1 MEKIAGLLEPDF
13 VGACHLFETDRAN
26 YEFTVDISLQPEYFN
41 GPGEFHESALI
52 VSLSMLG
59 CLSRK
64 QIELFH
70 SWAEMCEDDGKSGS
84 LCRAQLKCREARQ
97 ILDFEGT
104 EKAFEVLKEASCSL
118 EKVQDKSSE
127 SYRLN
132 KGLFLY
138 SEGEAYCKNRDYK
151 KSLES
156 LESSLKFTEELLN
169 VHNNL
174 AMCYNAIGNCHFSL
188 NKPTKALEFYNKA
201 YQMQLALAGE
211 NHFDMPMYKNQ
222 IGSVHENQGE
232 YDKAVECYKEALRL
246 LDELKLSGYWDEA
259 HFCRNLANALVFQEK
274 YSEAVEPAD
283 RAYNIRMNILGNHP
297 LTVRSIFQRAVI
309 QANFGEFKKALQLF
323 LEAWEME
330 KSLGAGNQ
338 SQVWR
343 KIITGVEDMCDF
355 LKNLGKKKIQF
366 RKDAVKFCQRFWD
379 QQKRSAQFSFSQFNK
394 DIIDAIMYL
403 PGDKKDRYETEK
415 EALWFY
421 EGMQSATKGEF
432 QVEFDQETDNSACNE
447 MLKERDE
454 ILDKLIDL
462 CLQLDEH
469 EKLTKYKNDKLALYK
484 GILVR
489 KYFVGEKE
497 YDYDKATMKYKVEQL
512 YQDVGQT
519 KDIPE
524 FRENLLHTWQTQ
536 WEEGK
541 GGEKMKEIG
550 VGRERT
556 INGILQLCMELK
568 QLDMFRRYG
577 KEALSF
583 YEDIWEV
590 KQATMKSP
598 EMKKFLL
605 NIKQSASSIGD
616 HQMERLYDEALQ
628 MFYLDEWEVE
638 SEEEIE
644 VGSEEETELGAEAGE
659 AENRC
664 TIFK

>member
-1 MEKIAGLLEPDF
+1 MP
-13 VGACHLFETDRAN
+13 LFR
-26 YEFTVDISLQPEYFN
+26 
-41 GPGEFHESALI
+41 FHEFF
-52 VSLSMLG
+52 LS
-59 CLSRK
+59 
-64 QIELFH
+64 H
-70 SWAEMCEDDGKSGS
+70 TGS

-97 ILDFEGT
+97 ILDVVGT

-127 SYRLN
+127 SYRLS
-132 KGLFLY
+132 KGLYLY
-138 SEGEAYCKNRDYK
+138 SEGEAYYKNRDYK

-156 LESSLKFTEELLN
+156 LESSLTFTEELLSD
-169 VHNNL
+169 HTDL
-174 AMCYNAIGNCHFSL
+174 ARCYNAIGNCHYGL
-188 NKPTKALEFYNKA
+188 NRPTKALEFYNKA

-211 NHFDMPMYKNQ
+211 YHFDMPMYKNQ
-222 IGSVHENQGE
+222 FGTVHENQGE
-232 YDKAVECYKEALRL
+232 YEKAVECYKEALRL
-246 LDELKLSGYWDEA
+246 LDELKLSGFWDEA
-259 HFCRNLANALVFQEK
+259 HFCRNLANALMLQKK

-283 RAYNIRMNILGNHP
+283 RAYNIRMKILGNHP

-338 SQVWR
+338 SEVWR
-343 KIITGVEDMCDF
+343 KIITGVEDMCDV

-379 QQKRSAQFSFSQFNK
+379 EQKRSAQFSFSQFNK

-403 PGDKKDRYETEK
+403 LGDKKDRYETEK

-432 QVEFDQETDNSACNE
+432 QVEFDQETDNSSLNE

-462 CLQLDEH
+462 CLQLDEY

-497 YDYDKATMKYKVEQL
+497 YDYDKATLKSKVEQL

-524 FRENLLHTWQTQ
+524 FRENLLSTWQTQ

-583 YEDIWEV
+583 YKDVWEV

-628 MFYLDEWEVE
+628 VRFRL
-638 SEEEIE
+638 
-644 VGSEEETELGAEAGE
+644 
-659 AENRC
+659 
-664 TIFK
+664 